1 MRDTYNNL
9 KVQPVINPKSENGT
23 TALEGAVIDR
33 AGYESVLFVIQ
44 SGVLG
49 NDATFTTLLEESD
62 NSDMSGGNAVSDDD
76 LLGTEALAS
85 FAGTD
90 DNKAK
95 KLGYIG
101 AKRYLKLTVTPATND
116 SASFLSACAILGH
129 PQLAKV
135 GQFD

>member
-44 SGVLG
+44 SGVLD

-101 AKRYLKLTVTPATND
+101 TKRYLKLTVTPATND
-116 SASFLSACAILGH
+116 SASFLSACAVLGH
-129 PQLAKV
+129 AQLQKV